1 MSKISAFRP
10 SLKTVLKT
18 TTVAGLA
25 AVMLATGI
33 PARVSESFAEA
44 VSVQAPQ
51 VASFADVVQA
61 VSPAVVSVRVQSDI
75 KPASDEGGNNFSFNF
90 GGRGLDELPDDH
102 PLKRFFREFGGQ
114 DQFHGDRGQDRRFG
128 DRGDRRD
135 RKPHLRP
142 TSQGSGF
149 FISEDGYIVTN
160 NHVVNDGTA
169 FTVVMNDGTELDA
182 KLVGKDSRTDLAVLK
197 VEEKDKRKF
206 TYVDFADDSQI
217 RVGDWVVA
225 VGNPFGLG
233 GTVTA
238 GIISAR
244 GRDIGSGPYDD
255 YLQVDAAVNRGNSG
269 GPTFNLNGQVVGIN
283 TAIFSP
289 SGGNVGIAFAIPASV
304 AKGVVADLMKDGK
317 VDRGWLGVQI
327 QPVSRDIADS
337 LGLADAA
344 GALVVEPQ
352 ADSPGAKAGIKK
364 GDVITAL
371 DGDPIKDPRDL
382 ARRVADIAPGKKVDF
397 SVWRDGKSET
407 VSVEIGTLAG
417 EQIQAATG
425 TDEAEPE
432 TPASEQALADLGI
445 TVTPDDKG
453 LTVSSVDPD
462 SDASD
467 RGLKQGDRITSVNN
481 QAVKSADDVVK
492 VIDSARKDGRSKA
505 LFQIETNDGSRF
517 LALPIDQG

>member
-1 MSKISAFRP
+1 
-10 SLKTVLKT
+10 
-18 TTVAGLA
+18 
-25 AVMLATGI
+25 
-33 PARVSESFAEA
+33 
-44 VSVQAPQ
+44 
-51 VASFADVVQA
+51 
-61 VSPAVVSVRVQSDI
+61 
-75 KPASDEGGNNFSFNF
+75 
-90 GGRGLDELPDDH
+90 
-102 PLKRFFREFGGQ
+102 
-114 DQFHGDRGQDRRFG
+114 
-128 DRGDRRD
+128 
-135 RKPHLRP
+135 
-142 TSQGSGF
+142 
-149 FISEDGYIVTN
+149 
-160 NHVVNDGTA
+160 
-169 FTVVMNDGTELDA
+169 MNDGTELDA
-182 KLVGKDSRTDLAVLK
+182 KLVGKDTRTDLAVLK
-197 VEEKDKRKF
+197 VDEKDKRKF
-206 TYVDFADDSQI
+206 TYVSFADDSQI

-371 DGDPIKDPRDL
+371 DGEPVKDPRDL
-382 ARRVADIAPGKKVDF
+382 ARRVADIAPGTKVD
-397 SVWRDGKSET
+397 VTLWRDGKSQN
-407 VSVEIGTLAG
+407 VPVEIGTLAG
-417 EQIQAATG
+417 EQIQASTS
-425 TDEAEPE
+425 TDEAA
-432 TPASEQALADLGI
+432 PAEENSEQALADLGI
-445 TVTPDDKG
+445 SVTPGDDG

-467 RGLKQGDRITSVNN
+467 RGLKEGDRITSVNN
-481 QAVKSADDVVK
+481 QAVKSADDVMK
-492 VIDSARKDGRSKA
+492 VIEGARKDGRSKA
-505 LFQIETNDGSRF
+505 LFQIETKDGSRF

>member
-10 SLKTVLKT
+10 SLQTVLKT

-33 PARVSESFAEA
+33 PARVTESFAEA
-44 VSVQAPQ
+44 VSVEAPQ

-75 KPASDEGGNNFSFNF
+75 KPASDESNFSFNF
-90 GGRGLDELPDDH
+90 GGRGFDELPDDH

-114 DQFHGDRGQDRRFG
+114 GQDGFHGDRDQNRRFG
-128 DRGDRRD
+128 DRGDRG

-142 TSQGSGF
+142 TAQGSGF

-160 NHVVNDGTA
+160 NHVVNDGSA

-182 KLVGKDSRTDLAVLK
+182 KLVGKDTRTDLAVLK

-206 TYVDFADDSQI
+206 TYVNFADDSQI

-304 AKGVVADLMKDGK
+304 AKNVVADLMKDGK

-382 ARRVADIAPGKKVDF
+382 ARRVADIAPGKKVDL

-407 VSVEIGTLAG
+407 ISVEIGTLAG
-417 EQIQAATG
+417 EQIQAATS
-425 TDEAEPE
+425 TEEAEPE
-432 TPASEQALADLGI
+432 APASEQALADLGI
-445 TVTPDDKG
+445 SVTPGDNG
-453 LTVSSVDPD
+453 LTVSAVDPD

-467 RGLKQGDRITSVNN
+467 RGLKEGDHIISVNN
-481 QAVKSADDVVK
+481 QAVKSADDVLK
-492 VIDSARKDGRSKA
+492 VINNARKDGRSKA
-505 LFQIETNDGSRF
+505 LFQVETNDGSRF

>member
-10 SLKTVLKT
+10 GLKTVLKT

-51 VASFADVVQA
+51 VASFADVVSA

-75 KPASDEGGNNFSFNF
+75 KPANDESNFSFNF
-90 GGRGLDELPDDH
+90 GGRGFDELPDDH
-102 PLKRFFREFGGQ
+102 PLKRFFREFGGP
-114 DQFHGDRGQDRRFG
+114 DQFHGDRDRPGRQFG
-128 DRGDRRD
+128 DRRGRD

-160 NHVVNDGTA
+160 NHVVNDGSA
-169 FTVVMNDGTELDA
+169 FTVVMNDGTELNA
-182 KLVGKDSRTDLAVLK
+182 SLVGKDSRTDLAVLK

-206 TYVDFADDSQI
+206 TYVNFADDSQI

-382 ARRVADIAPGKKVDF
+382 ARRVADIAPGKKVDL
-397 SVWRDGKSET
+397 SVWRDGKSES

-425 TDEAEPE
+425 TEEAEPE
-432 TPASEQALADLGI
+432 APASEQALADLGI
-445 TVTPDDKG
+445 SVTPGDEG

-467 RGLKQGDRITSVNN
+467 RGLKEGDRITSVNN

-492 VIDSARKDGRSKA
+492 VINNARKDGRSKA